1 MGLVTCDDHDNKS
14 NSPHWQEITPSNEP
28 LEISLTMTEREQL
41 AQQVAGD
48 NYGLLLEPSDSRAY
62 QPGRLHIDE
71 RRAFDA
77 GWEAAKVYY
86 GHQK

>member
-1 MGLVTCDDHDNKS
+1 MPNTD
-14 NSPHWQEITPSNEP
+14 SPHWQEVSPSNEP
-28 LEISLTMTEREQL
+28 LNVVLTLSEREQL

-48 NYGLLLEPSDSRAY
+48 NYGLSLEDSVNRSSLR
-62 QPGRLHIDE
+62 GRLRPDE

-86 GHQK
+86 GAQR